1 MIGMATMAKKRQ
13 TRIDALEERIFML
26 QGLVMQLAGEL
37 FVDED
42 GYGVTFDTLGE
53 IEKAFAPSLTGSR
66 RETGPSDP
74 SSKCHQPQ
82 HNLFTCQLRQLRL
95 AYPLK
100 GGGGKSML
108 AQNLGVKFPVP
119 HRRGDLHG
127 ILVQHVP
134 QGVEPRAG

>member
-53 IEKAFAPSLTGSR
+53 IEDACAESREHNRRTKTIKSL
-66 RETGPSDP
+66 
-74 SSKCHQPQ
+74 
-82 HNLFTCQLRQLRL
+82 
-95 AYPLK
+95 LK
-100 GGGGKSML
+100 GP
-108 AQNLGVKFPVP
+108 APAV
-119 HRRGDLHG
+119 
-127 ILVQHVP
+127 
-134 QGVEPRAG
+134 